1 MWEPGK
7 AEQTTTLPGT
17 GTAIEERRTSAWIG
31 KGVRINGEVISA
43 EDLLIDGRVDGTITV
58 RDHHLIIGSQAEITA
73 DVIAKRITV
82 RGVVV
87 GDVTATERLQISETG
102 SVDGTVRTPRLSML
116 DGAVLS
122 GKVDRYEAEPVRIP
136 VAV

>member
-1 MWEPGK
+1 MWEPGSK
-7 AEQTTTLPGT
+7 EHATTQPGP
-17 GTAIEERRTSAWIG
+17 GAAIDERRSAWIG

-43 EDLLIDGRVDGTITV
+43 EDLLIDGRIDGTITV

-73 DVIAKRITV
+73 DVIARRVTV
-82 RGVVV
+82 RGMVV
-87 GDVTATERLQISETG
+87 GNITASERLQITETG
-102 SVDGTVRTPRLSML
+102 SVDGTVRTPRLAML

-122 GKVDRYEAEPVRIP
+122 GRVEKFESEPVRIP